1 MSTKMKKIKLSPYG
15 QLVTALIVL
24 APLLIVTTI
33 AIVTKQT
40 LIMCICFGLMV
51 LDLIA
56 IAVIASGDYHEK

>member
-1 MSTKMKKIKLSPYG
+1 MKKIKLSPYAS
-15 QLVTALIVL
+15 LITALAIL

-33 AIVTKQT
+33 TIVTKQT
-40 LIMCICFGLMV
+40 LIMCVCFGLMV